1 MKKIKLLTSF
11 SAFILI
17 LSLGAC
23 EPSEEKKLEGYQ
35 KAYDLLNEYGL
46 DISNWDSIEYNYL
59 YDGYEEYYTS
69 WAATGEPVTVIGQET
84 DTEYIV
90 AKKENEKVCG
100 IEQWTTTH
108 HDSYVN
114 GGRGGYYYDG
124 AILYSATPLANN
136 FDGGFSVDSSYADIS
151 LSFFLENP
159 QYDLNSIVSIYKT
172 YSNKYMDNF
181 HYSFSGSVKEN
192 KSGETTLSLQVD
204 YSEYSYDASYGE
216 GTISS
221 SEQIDFTYDSNYE
234 LKELTYLGYWLDD
247 FDNYYNVENISL
259 SYHKYEGEIN
269 TPSWIYG
276 IWN

>member
-1 MKKIKLLTSF
+1 MKKQKLLTSF
-11 SAFILI
+11 CAFILI

-23 EPSEEKKLEGYQ
+23 ELSEEEKLEGYQ
-35 KAYDLLNEYGL
+35 KAYDLLTEFEL
-46 DISNWDSIEYNYL
+46 DISSWDSIEYNYL
-59 YDGYEEYYTS
+59 YEGYEEYYTS

-90 AKKENEKVCG
+90 AKNENGKVKG

-108 HDSYVN
+108 HDSYIN

-124 AILYSATPLANN
+124 ALLYSATPLANN
-136 FDGGFSVDSSYADIS
+136 FDGGFRVDSEYADIS

-159 QYDLNSIVSIYKT
+159 QYNLDSIVSIYKT
-172 YSNKYMDNF
+172 YTNRYMDNF

-192 KSGETTLSLQVD
+192 KNGETFLTLRVD
-204 YSEYSYDASYGE
+204 YSEYSYDASKGE
-216 GTISS
+216 GTLTTYEETSL
-221 SEQIDFTYDSNYE
+221 TYDSSNE
-234 LKELTYLGYWLDD
+234 LKELTYTGYWLYD
-247 FDNYYNVENISL
+247 FDNYYNTEDISL
-259 SYHKYEGEIN
+259 SILKYEGEIN